1 MKISVKKETKAHA
14 PAYWIWPT
22 IVLYFQGLKVTKL
35 RFTASK
41 THTPSFLSRYPILS
55 YSASK
60 HFKYFAYFGEIGPA
74 QCVDKRFNWIRS
86 EITAGPDRHDYIL
99 NT

>member
-14 PAYWIWPT
+14 LAYWIWPT

-41 THTPSFLSRYPILS
+41 SRFFLSRYPILS
-55 YSASK
+55 Y
-60 HFKYFAYFGEIGPA
+60 PA
-74 QCVDKRFNWIRS
+74 LHILEKSVQLSVLINDSTGF
-86 EITAGPDRHDYIL
+86 DRK
-99 NT
+99 